1 MTTQHSTENAI
12 FIFISDIGA
21 DKMTKLVLSY
31 GNRSAI
37 PQTLLRSEIKSALD
51 EQWSRLR
58 FGKFISEV
66 VPYLPLEPEHIRDI
80 LRAKLR
86 AMATDARHSHWAELV
101 VDEDV
106 VTHISGPPLVKYTM
120 YSTKPS
126 AAASS
131 AGAGGAGGGAA
142 SSSATAAGRADS
154 AACASV
160 DDSGNTAECPA
171 QTETAAGAVV
181 PAAASQST
189 GGVTKIF
196 ATWGARSLE
205 NAGGSYTSSLS
216 NWQYYGSLTCHR
228 MLLLLLQGRCRT
240 SAAC

>member
-1 MTTQHSTENAI
+1 VTTVHSTENVI

-66 VPYLPLEPEHIRDI
+66 VPYLPLEPEHIREI

-86 AMATDARHSHWAELV
+86 ATAADARHSHWAELL

-106 VTHISGPPLVKYTM
+106 VTHISGPPLVKYTV
-120 YSTKPS
+120 YSTKAAGSGSTDS
-126 AAASS
+126 AAGRSGGAS
-131 AGAGGAGGGAA
+131 AAGGAAEAGI
-142 SSSATAAGRADS
+142 SAD
-154 AACASV
+154 
-160 DDSGNTAECPA
+160 
-171 QTETAAGAVV
+171 GAVV
-181 PAAASQST
+181 PVAPAQQQSPSQAPA

-205 NAGGSYTSSLS
+205 NAGTTTYDTAFHWVWFDALRVP
-216 NWQYYGSLTCHR
+216 LF
-228 MLLLLLQGRCRT
+228 
-240 SAAC
+240 

>member
-1 MTTQHSTENAI
+1 
-12 FIFISDIGA
+12 
-21 DKMTKLVLSY
+21 MTKLVLSY

-66 VPYLPLEPEHIRDI
+66 VPYLPLEPEHIREI

-86 AMATDARHSHWAELV
+86 AMAADARHSHWAELL

-106 VTHISGPPLVKYTM
+106 VTHISGPPLVKYTV
-120 YSTKPS
+120 YSTK
-126 AAASS
+126 AAAGSGS
-131 AGAGGAGGGAA
+131 
-142 SSSATAAGRADS
+142 ADS
-154 AACASV
+154 AAGKAGGTSAAGTASEA
-160 DDSGNTAECPA
+160 SI
-171 QTETAAGAVV
+171 AADGAVV
-181 PAAASQST
+181 PVAPAQQQSPSQAST

-205 NAGGSYTSSLS
+205 NAGT
-216 NWQYYGSLTCHR
+216 T
-228 MLLLLLQGRCRT
+228 T
-240 SAAC
+240 

>member
-120 YSTKPS
+120 YSAKSTAG
-126 AAASS
+126 AAAAGSGGAGS
-131 AGAGGAGGGAA
+131 GTGVGAGAGSGRGSGDTD
-142 SSSATAAGRADS
+142 SAT
-154 AACASV
+154 CASV
-160 DDSGNTAECPA
+160 DGSGNIGECA
-171 QTETAAGAVV
+171 QPSDTAATVS
-181 PAAASQST
+181 PS

-205 NAGGSYTSSLS
+205 NAG
-216 NWQYYGSLTCHR
+216 
-228 MLLLLLQGRCRT
+228 M
-240 SAAC
+240 

>member
-1 MTTQHSTENAI
+1 VTTVHSTENVI

-66 VPYLPLEPEHIRDI
+66 VPYLPLEPEHIREI

-86 AMATDARHSHWAELV
+86 ATAADARHSHWAELL

-106 VTHISGPPLVKYTM
+106 VTHISGPPLVKYTV
-120 YSTKPS
+120 YSTK
-126 AAASS
+126 
-131 AGAGGAGGGAA
+131 
-142 SSSATAAGRADS
+142 AAGSGSADS
-154 AACASV
+154 AASKTGGASAA
-160 DDSGNTAECPA
+160 GQAAEA
-171 QTETAAGAVV
+171 SISTEGAVV
-181 PAAASQST
+181 PVTPSQQQASAQAPV

-205 NAGGSYTSSLS
+205 NAGKTRDDAHYIVVWL
-216 NWQYYGSLTCHR
+216 
-228 MLLLLLQGRCRT
+228 
-240 SAAC
+240 